1 MKEVNDGA
9 YFWHADKHRSLLQV
23 DTIILGLC
31 ATRHAQ
37 STQNKCISLHI
48 SRSMGVK
55 FIFCSQIKA
64 KVFYKLII
72 QYRLES
78 A

>member
-37 STQNKCISLHI
+37 STQNKFAYLCISPEAW
-48 SRSMGVK
+48 G
-55 FIFCSQIKA
+55 
-64 KVFYKLII
+64 
-72 QYRLES
+72 
-78 A
+78 